1 MTHTTD
7 KDGADDDDAAPAGT
21 SERRGPA
28 FGDPRAVE
36 LRWPAPA
43 DVWGKTALEALCW
56 RVKRLDPE
64 RARRVVEQGDLHLVS
79 GDGVSPLKEGTRP
92 LAVDDVVPRKSVLA
106 LWRLAPDSPAD
117 LVVAPVILH
126 EGGGVIVVDKP
137 GDLCVHPT
145 ARYLHNTLT
154 AFLRRRGTPA
164 NPCHRLDRETSGVVV
179 CATDR
184 VLERRWK
191 IAFSEGRAL
200 KQYTAVVVG
209 AVDAEVRIDAPLALQ
224 GTRGLV
230 RIKVVVDDAGQRSV
244 TRVVPLEVRGSGAG
258 LRTLVRLFPE
268 TGRQHQL
275 RVHLAH
281 IGHPIVGDKLYQMGE
296 PWFDAWTRRVLP
308 DDERA
313 RLPCARQCLHASRLQ
328 LDDDVYEAPLPA
340 DLAAVFAGEAP
351 GG

>member
-1 MTHTTD
+1 V
-7 KDGADDDDAAPAGT
+7 ADDDDDDFGPRSSGNA
-21 SERRGPA
+21 SEKRGPA

-36 LRWPAPA
+36 LRWPAPP
-43 DVWGKTALEALCW
+43 DVWGKSALAALCA

-64 RARRVVEQGDLHLVS
+64 RARRVVEWGDLHLVIE
-79 GDGVSPLKEGTRP
+79 GDLTRP

-106 LWRLAPDSPAD
+106 LWRLAPDQPSD
-117 LVVAPVILH
+117 LLVPPGILH
-126 EGGGVIVVDKP
+126 EGDGVIVVDKP

-179 CATDR
+179 CATDPIA
-184 VLERRWK
+184 ERRWK
-191 IAFSEGRAL
+191 IAFSEGRAR

-209 AVDAEVRIDAPLALQ
+209 VVDQEVTIDAPLALQ

-230 RIKVVVDDAGQRSV
+230 RIKVVVDVAGQRAV
-244 TRVVPLEVRGSGAG
+244 TRVVPLEVRGSGG
-258 LRTLVRLFPE
+258 GDMRSLVRCFPE

-296 PWFDAWTRRVLP
+296 AWFDQWTRRALN
-308 DDERA
+308 DDDRA
-313 RLPCARQCLHASRLQ
+313 LLPCARQCLHAQRLQ
-328 LDDDVYEAPLPA
+328 LDDDVYEAPVPEDLPA
-340 DLAAVFAGEAP
+340 ALVG
-351 GG
+351 